1 VCVCECV
8 RAHSQR
14 KMIMLSLMVMMQLC
28 CSLLAV
34 LLFLSSSYVAEVS
47 ATGNPLM
54 DLDVNSERVMNE
66 AAFALEELKKLSDS
80 TIYST
85 LSLVNILSAQ
95 EQDGVFHHNLVLNVE
110 LGSPYFRS
118 LLPKEKFEMIV
129 MEHKEDRSRSF
140 AIDEFPD
147 MDERA
152 IENFWVQK
160 VEKKKKKREEAFR
173 RLEIESLLLGE
184 EYGVDKLP
192 MKDKIDNNSVS
203 DLLSVLDTDVL
214 LEQRLASSSKFQ
226 GRLKNTDLLAE
237 EKAIARMSLQELYHV
252 TQESDATTYSDFQK
266 YRAKQ
271 LLDASMLD
279 LQQHLSN
286 VNVQK

>member
-1 VCVCECV
+1 
-8 RAHSQR
+8 
-14 KMIMLSLMVMMQLC
+14 
-28 CSLLAV
+28 
-34 LLFLSSSYVAEVS
+34 
-47 ATGNPLM
+47 
-54 DLDVNSERVMNE
+54 
-66 AAFALEELKKLSDS
+66 
-80 TIYST
+80 
-85 LSLVNILSAQ
+85 
-95 EQDGVFHHNLVLNVE
+95 
-110 LGSPYFRS
+110 
-118 LLPKEKFEMIV
+118 
-129 MEHKEDRSRSF
+129 
-140 AIDEFPD
+140 
-147 MDERA
+147 
-152 IENFWVQK
+152 

-192 MKDKIDNNSVS
+192 MKDKIDINSVS

-237 EKAIARMSLQELYHV
+237 EKAIASMSLQELYHV